1 MRSSFLAFAAL
12 AVAGTAAPAAA
23 SSYSA
28 SLATPASARIIARDI
43 VWNCGPA
50 ACQGAT
56 DNGRP
61 VVLCQSLAKRAGQV
75 DSFTVDGRA
84 LSAADLAECNKL
96 AKAGSSSPLAAR

>member
-1 MRSSFLAFAAL
+1 MRSSFLAFAAVA
-12 AVAGTAAPAAA
+12 AVAAAGLSASATA

-28 SLATPASARIIARDI
+28 SLATPATARIIGRDI

-61 VVLCQSLAKRAGQV
+61 VVLCQSLAKRVGRIE
-75 DSFTVDGRA
+75 SFTIDGRA
-84 LSAADLAECNKL
+84 LSAARLAECNTLSKGG
-96 AKAGSSSPLAAR
+96 AK